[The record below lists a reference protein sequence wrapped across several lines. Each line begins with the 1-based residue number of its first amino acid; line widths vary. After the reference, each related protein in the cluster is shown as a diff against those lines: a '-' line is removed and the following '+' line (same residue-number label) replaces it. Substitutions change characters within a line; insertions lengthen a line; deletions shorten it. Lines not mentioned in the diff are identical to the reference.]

1 MGNRNRALVMFTCL
15 LFMSCQKDD
24 RILAQRKIDQ
34 QISDRLNTF
43 ISLEKR
49 RCEVKIMEEANRI
62 ADSILRESPVFIM
75 LDSLQRPP
83 VPLKP
88 IRPEFEKRKDSI
100 RIVPIIPLKDSI
112 LPDKIFDEIGRV
124 QSIDNGMTYPMNY
137 PLSQPSHNK
146 SPIYWTIFE

>member
-1 MGNRNRALVMFTCL
+1 MGNRNRALVMLTCL
-15 LFMSCQKDD
+15 LIMSCQKDD
-24 RILAQRKIDQ
+24 RILAQKKIDQ

-43 ISLEKR
+43 INLEKR

-112 LPDKIFDEIGRV
+112 LPDTILDEIGRV
-124 QSIDNGMTYPMNY
+124 KSPNNELDSPMNY
-137 PLSQPSHNK
+137 PESTFS
-146 SPIYWTIFE
+146 

>member
-1 MGNRNRALVMFTCL
+1 MVKNRNKALVMLSCL
-15 LFMSCQKDD
+15 ILMSCQKDDD

-43 ISLEKR
+43 INLEKR

-112 LPDKIFDEIGRV
+112 LPDTIFDEIGRV
-124 QSIDNGMTYPMNY
+124 QSTDNGMTYPMYY
-137 PLSQPSHNK
+137 PESSF
-146 SPIYWTIFE
+146 S

>member
-1 MGNRNRALVMFTCL
+1 MVKNRNKALLILSCL
-15 LFMSCQKDD
+15 ILMSCQKDDD

-34 QISDRLNTF
+34 QISDRLNVF
-43 ISLEKR
+43 INLEKK

-112 LPDKIFDEIGRV
+112 LPD
-124 QSIDNGMTYPMNY
+124 
-137 PLSQPSHNK
+137 
-146 SPIYWTIFE
+146 TISEG